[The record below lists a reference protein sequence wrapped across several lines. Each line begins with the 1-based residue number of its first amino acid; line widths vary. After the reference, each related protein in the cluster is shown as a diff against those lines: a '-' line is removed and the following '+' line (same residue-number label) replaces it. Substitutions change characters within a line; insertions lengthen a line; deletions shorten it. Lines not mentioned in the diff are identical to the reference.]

1 MFRQMITRSAT
12 TNVILVLQVIP
23 LLLLPA
29 SSFSLNTQEWWL
41 PVVLS
46 VLTVWAIIDLLVR
59 HTKSNSPWLLFSFSQ
74 GFNII
79 SRLMLLLPHAT
90 LNDNGVQVFNAPY
103 VSLTLASILLSA
115 FFLWYAELP
124 EVRMQMARR

>member
-12 TNVILVLQVIP
+12 ANAILILQVIP

-29 SSFSLNTQEWWL
+29 SSFSLTTQEWWL
-41 PVVLS
+41 PVVLT
-46 VLTVWAIIDLLVR
+46 VLTAWAVFDLLVR
-59 HTKSNSPWLLFSFSQ
+59 RTKSNSPWLLFSFSQ

-103 VSLTLASILLSA
+103 VSLTLASILLSV
-115 FFLWYAELP
+115 FFLWYTELP